1 MSPELVSS
9 LFSMAASKEWTTKVS
24 NNVLVH
30 TISQNELR
38 IVLQE
43 EEDGIVE
50 TVVQQFPFVEDIY
63 RILKR

>member
-1 MSPELVSS
+1 
-9 LFSMAASKEWTTKVS
+9 MAASKEWTTKVS